1 MTCCAAAIK
10 AVRKLGIIHRD
21 LSVGNVM
28 FRVNDAGQIEGILN
42 DWDHCGPASLR
53 PDDPQINVVRIP
65 NIFPQPPRADE
76 PTENYL

>member
-1 MTCCAAAIK
+1 
-10 AVRKLGIIHRD
+10 
-21 LSVGNVM
+21 M

-65 NIFPQPPRADE
+65 NIFPQPPPADE